1 MRAAPVAA
9 PRRFCCVP
17 PTALEARATKSAA
30 PLRRP
35 RQRVATSS
43 AARAAADR
51 IDIDRDHNRPV
62 RFVLVRH
69 GQSTWNAEGRIQGSS
84 DISVLTEKGKR
95 QAKEAAELVREKS
108 VSIGIEASRE
118 IFPLSLALNL

>member
-1 MRAAPVAA
+1 M
-9 PRRFCCVP
+9 
-17 PTALEARATKSAA
+17 
-30 PLRRP
+30 
-35 RQRVATSS
+35 
-43 AARAAADR
+43 
-51 IDIDRDHNRPV
+51 
-62 RFVLVRH
+62 LVRH